1 MNKMLAYCLI
11 VITALTGVLAG
22 PVGLE
27 PAFTLHVFLPIF
39 ISGIELCWV
48 KHETNTT

>member
-27 PAFTLHVFLPIF
+27 PAFTLQVFLRIF
-39 ISGIELCWV
+39 ISGIELYWV